1 MKKLIAR
8 RPIQYL
14 GRAYEYG
21 AALPAN
27 DSLMVEAWLKAGSAA
42 WEGPPSEEA
51 PSSPGKSDRREAE
64 RQTAEV
70 LESFNVAIVDGNGAF
85 VGKEALTKQLISVPL
100 AETQTANTLRTL
112 GVELTDEE
120 GYFIGEERLKE
131 QLCALAQDLLPG
143 YEDILPPVGS
153 PADGA
158 LPEEGQILETDPDG
172 HFSRASLSRL
182 TKAEL
187 LDLAEDLGVDL
198 SGCRTNPERVEA
210 LAAVDAEALLEAGEA
225 AYKPEAPPPEGPEA

>member
-1 MKKLIAR
+1 M
-8 RPIQYL
+8 
-14 GRAYEYG
+14 
-21 AALPAN
+21 
-27 DSLMVEAWLKAGSAA
+27 
-42 WEGPPSEEA
+42 
-51 PSSPGKSDRREAE
+51 
-64 RQTAEV
+64 
-70 LESFNVAIVDGNGAF
+70 
-85 VGKEALTKQLISVPL
+85 GKEALTKQLISVPL

-143 YEDILPPVGS
+143 YEDILPPAGS

-158 LPEEGQILETDPDG
+158 LPEEGQILETDRDG
-172 HFSRASLSRL
+172 HFSRTSLSRL

-210 LAAVDAEALLEAGEA
+210 LAAVDAEALLEAGGA
-225 AYKPEAPPPEGPEA
+225 SRGPEAPEA

>member
-1 MKKLIAR
+1 MKKLIAQ

-14 GRAYEYG
+14 GRAYARG
-21 AALPAN
+21 TALPAN

-42 WEGPPSEEA
+42 WEGPPAEEA
-51 PSSPGKSDRREAE
+51 PLSPGKSDRREAE

-143 YEDILPPVGS
+143 
-153 PADGA
+153 
-158 LPEEGQILETDPDG
+158 
-172 HFSRASLSRL
+172 
-182 TKAEL
+182 
-187 LDLAEDLGVDL
+187 
-198 SGCRTNPERVEA
+198 
-210 LAAVDAEALLEAGEA
+210 
-225 AYKPEAPPPEGPEA
+225 